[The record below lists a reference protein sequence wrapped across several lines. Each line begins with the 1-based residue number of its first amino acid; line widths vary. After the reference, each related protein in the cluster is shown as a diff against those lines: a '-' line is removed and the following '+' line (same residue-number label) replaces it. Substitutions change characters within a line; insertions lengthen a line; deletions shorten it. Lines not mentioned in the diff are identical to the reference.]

1 MYSRSNKMSNQM
13 GHLASKLAGCL
24 CCLMCTDPLLGNPEN
39 PVAICLSGFA
49 KL

>member
-1 MYSRSNKMSNQM
+1 MSNQM

-24 CCLMCTDPLLGNPEN
+24 CLMCVLNPLLGNPEN
-39 PVAICLSGFA
+39 PVTICLSGFA